1 MNKKTLIAVTCV
13 LLSGPLAAQAGPV
26 VEKSAAEITCEL
38 SGDCDAFS
46 QEPTRDATGD
56 RGFNLRLPG
65 KSAVATGPANRSA
78 SSRPVIG
85 GSYSP
90 ATSGR
95 SVTVAGKRSR
105 TILRNQARNPAVQ
118 PGRSSLAIGFASGSD
133 TLTDSGLSQAR
144 KLLESIRQ
152 PSVAGKRLLV
162 AGHTD
167 SVGTR
172 ERNLELSRRRADTL
186 VKFLVENG
194 VDPARLE
201 AKGFGLNQP
210 ISGTNPSNGA
220 NRRVEIVVIN

>member
-1 MNKKTLIAVTCV
+1 MNKKTLIAATCL
-13 LLSGPLAAQAGPV
+13 LLSGPVAAQAGPV

-56 RGFNLRLPG
+56 RGFSLRLPG
-65 KSAVATGPANRSA
+65 KSAVATGPASRSA
-78 SSRPVIG
+78 SGRPVIG
-85 GSYSP
+85 GSYTP

-95 SVTVAGKRSR
+95 SVAVAGKRSR
-105 TILRNQARNPAVQ
+105 TILRNPAVQ

-133 TLTDSGLSQAR
+133 ILTDSGLSQAR

-201 AKGFGLNQP
+201 AKGFGLDQP